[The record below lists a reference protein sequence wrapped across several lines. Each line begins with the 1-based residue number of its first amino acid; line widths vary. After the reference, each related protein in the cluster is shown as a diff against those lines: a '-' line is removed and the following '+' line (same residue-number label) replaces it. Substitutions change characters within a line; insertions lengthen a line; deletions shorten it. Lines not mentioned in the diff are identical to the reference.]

1 MKKVVAI
8 IVLIIVIAVGFVM
21 LSPKEQSK
29 PVSSTNVVS
38 EEANVFFGR
47 WGVGRATLDI
57 TKENDE
63 IKASIQWASS
73 AAEYS
78 KWEYVCVYES
88 ESNRLACTGKKI
100 NITINEDETEDTKV
114 IYENGKAY
122 FTIVEGK
129 IIWDD
134 TKEDAG
140 RYMLFSK

>member
-1 MKKVVAI
+1 MKKILAILLIIIVVVAI
-8 IVLIIVIAVGFVM
+8 VIVSM
-21 LSPKEQSK
+21 LNRSK
-29 PVSSTNVVS
+29 LVSSTS
-38 EEANVFFGR
+38 ISSDGAKEFLGR
-47 WGVGRATLDI
+47 WGTGRATLDI
-57 TKENDE
+57 TNGQNG
-63 IKASIQWASS
+63 IKAEIQWASS
-73 AAEYS
+73 AFEYS